1 VNQEFVDRYLKGKDP
16 LATRILIE
24 EIIPGVQKL
33 GPPVEWQIVGVFQ
46 NVLYGDFREAYPE
59 VDVPFAQSLSPS
71 VAIALR
77 TDHDPA
83 EMSKTVAA
91 AVHSVDS
98 QVPLAHLRTLEDVK
112 EESLGEDRFTMILF
126 AGFAGLA
133 LLLAA
138 VGIYGLM
145 AFSVSQRTQEMG
157 LRLALGATQLH
168 VIRLILRD
176 ASILAAVGLGLGLA
190 GSVFVGR
197 TMRSTLYGVGTLDY
211 SVLLLVSGLLVVTA
225 LVASYVPARRA
236 ASIDPMKA
244 LRTE

>member
-1 VNQEFVDRYLKGKDP
+1 
-16 LATRILIE
+16 
-24 EIIPGVQKL
+24 
-33 GPPVEWQIVGVFQ
+33 
-46 NVLYGDFREAYPE
+46 
-59 VDVPFAQSLSPS
+59 
-71 VAIALR
+71 
-77 TDHDPA
+77 
-83 EMSKTVAA
+83 M
-91 AVHSVDS
+91 
-98 QVPLAHLRTLEDVK
+98 K

-126 AGFAGLA
+126 AGFAALA

-157 LRLALGATQLH
+157 LRLTLGATQLH

-197 TMRSTLYGVGTLDY
+197 TMRSTLYGVGSMDY
-211 SVLLLVSGLLVVTA
+211 FVLLLVSGLLILTA